1 MKMNM
6 QERYNEWVMNNIS
19 EEIRKDALTNARYR
33 WDNMPDYFQQTKVDL
48 LKFHI
53 LSSLF
58 EVGVI
63 DYEDVFTQEAKQIVE
78 DELLMIIDDII

>member
-33 WDNMPDYFQQTKVDL
+33 WDNMPDYFQQTKSP
-48 LKFHI
+48 F
-53 LSSLF
+53 
-58 EVGVI
+58 
-63 DYEDVFTQEAKQIVE
+63 
-78 DELLMIIDDII
+78 